1 MNGGESERELGTLV
15 GGEPAE
21 AGGRQEDPAVL
32 MKKNRRGWVLGS
44 MQGERPQGPAS
55 EVEVMEVLFTEDWS
69 LRGAQTR

>member
-1 MNGGESERELGTLV
+1 
-15 GGEPAE
+15 
-21 AGGRQEDPAVL
+21 